1 MYLFYTI
8 LLYRIRKEILAK
20 IYQVIIY
27 MAIALEN
34 FMVTEKNSKNV
45 NKFNKYIFLIL
56 WYTILVLVLLCI
68 YGMWYCMFF

>member
-1 MYLFYTI
+1 M
-8 LLYRIRKEILAK
+8 
-20 IYQVIIY
+20 IIY

-34 FMVTEKNSKNV
+34 VMVTEKNSKNV